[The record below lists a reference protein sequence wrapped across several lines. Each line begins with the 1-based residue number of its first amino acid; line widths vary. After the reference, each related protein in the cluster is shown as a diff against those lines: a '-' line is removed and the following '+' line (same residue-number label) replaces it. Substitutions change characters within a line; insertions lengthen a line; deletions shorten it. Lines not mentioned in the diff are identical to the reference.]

1 MPGREPCGVREDALA
16 AEEDHQHE
24 HDDLE
29 LQQARHRADER
40 RCQLPVR
47 RGQPLAL
54 QLVNAQANGAEHER
68 GGDHPPER
76 AAPAEDDVEVEHG
89 DRHALRTRS
98 LNCC

>member
-1 MPGREPCGVREDALA
+1 MLGREPCGVREDALA

-40 RCQLPVR
+40 RRQLPVR

-54 QLVNAQANGAEHER
+54 QLINAEAHGAKHQREFVSLAIGRLMGAYER
-68 GGDHPPER
+68 KWGI
-76 AAPAEDDVEVEHG
+76 
-89 DRHALRTRS
+89 L
-98 LNCC
+98 